1 MGFSK
6 SKGERTTRRGAMG
19 YVVEQVMTHE
29 AKGAKKPP
37 WMDPQKEEKQINK

>member
-1 MGFSK
+1 
-6 SKGERTTRRGAMG
+6 MG